1 MFDLYTRVNLDEVV
15 PAHLVDQ
22 ELSGTRISV
31 PDALRELDS
40 IGEDRSPN
48 LLGKVRGWRNLDNL
62 LVATLDG
69 TVTLEKMD
77 GVSSGISKEL
87 DFNMTGTFK
96 ETFDKDGSISECRL
110 GFTDGTFERV
120 LEVGL
125 LPDDTHTTSSAS
137 HRSLDDN

>member
-1 MFDLYTRVNLDEVV
+1 MFDLNTRVDLDEIM
-15 PAHLVDQ
+15 PSHLIDQ
-22 ELSGTRISV
+22 ELSGTRIPV
-31 PDALRELDS
+31 ADALRELDS
-40 IGEDRSPN
+40 IGEDRPPD
-48 LLGKVRGWRNLDNL
+48 LFGEVRSWRNLDNL
-62 LVATLDG
+62 LMATLNG

-87 DFNMTGTFK
+87 DFNVTGSFK
-96 ETFDKDGSISECRL
+96 ETFDEDDSVSECRL